1 MPHIPSRYATSR
13 LNTPGSRG
21 RGREPGGIGR
31 SVPGAHGKNVG
42 TASIDGGD
50 LQPMRG
56 PAPDGPAQAIPAPE
70 ARGLPSGC
78 FPASRG
84 KAGTADTALIVRG
97 TAFSASGEG
106 VAGTASA
113 GYDFSEHGF
122 CLSLLHEAPARKSR
136 QRRWQARAACSAV
149 LRHDKESDNG
159 RYHTGIAAAG
169 RVRGDA

>member
-1 MPHIPSRYATSR
+1 MLPAASTRR
-13 LNTPGSRG
+13 GSRG

-42 TASIDGGD
+42 TASTDVGD

-56 PAPDGPAQAIPAPE
+56 PAPDGPAQAIPARK
-70 ARGLPSGC
+70 RGLLSGC
-78 FPASRG
+78 FPASPG
-84 KAGTADTALIVRG
+84 KAGTAGTALIVRG

-113 GYDFSEHGF
+113 GYDFSEHGS
-122 CLSLLHEAPARKSR
+122 CLSLLHEAHARKSR

-169 RVRGDA
+169 RVCGDA